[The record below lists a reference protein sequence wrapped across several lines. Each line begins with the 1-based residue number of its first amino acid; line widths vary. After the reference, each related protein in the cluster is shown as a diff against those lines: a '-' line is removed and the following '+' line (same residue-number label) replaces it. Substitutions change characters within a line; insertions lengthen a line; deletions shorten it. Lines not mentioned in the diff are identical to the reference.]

1 MSGVFLEDTDLGR
14 RVFQGHSAVAAANIS
29 QEAGAY
35 EVRPSQLRFPP
46 ISTHSHQMDIKRGCA
61 MPVAS
66 LLGTLSPPPQPSAL
80 LITTKCRP

>member
-1 MSGVFLEDTDLGR
+1 MSGVFLEATDLGR

-46 ISTHSHQMDIKRGCA
+46 ISTHSHQMNIKRGCA

-66 LLGTLSPPPQPSAL
+66 LLGPRPLPPQPSVL
-80 LITTKCRP
+80 PTK

>member
-66 LLGTLSPPPQPSAL
+66 LLGPCPLPPNLPL
-80 LITTKCRP
+80 C